1 MRILAVDY
9 GDART
14 GLAFCEKSESI
25 ASPVGTISEWNR
37 ERLLQK
43 ITDKAHELDT
53 ELIVVGLPKNMDGS
67 EGERA
72 DKCREFASELS
83 ELSGIET
90 VLWDERITTV
100 EAIGIL
106 NETNVRGKK
115 RKAVIDTVAAT
126 LILENYLEYRKKRGM
141 AN

>member
-1 MRILAVDY
+1 MRILAIDY

-14 GLAFCEKSESI
+14 GLASCDKSESI
-25 ASPVGTISEWNR
+25 AFPVGTIAEWNR

-43 ITDKAHELDT
+43 ISAKAKELGS

-67 EGERA
+67 EGDRA
-72 DKCREFASELS
+72 DKCREFARELS
-83 ELSGIET
+83 EATGIET
-90 VLWDERITTV
+90 TLWDERITTV

-126 LILENYLEYRKKRGM
+126 LILENYLEYRKKKGLI
-141 AN
+141 

>member
-1 MRILAVDY
+1 MKILAVDY
-9 GDART
+9 GDSRT
-14 GLAFCEKSESI
+14 GLASCDKSESI

-43 ITDKAHELDT
+43 IADKAHELGT
-53 ELIVVGLPKNMDGS
+53 ELIVVGLPKNMNGS

-72 DKCREFASELS
+72 DKCREFARELS
-83 ELSGIET
+83 EVSGIET
-90 VLWDERITTV
+90 TLWDERITTV

-126 LILENYLEYRKKRGM
+126 LILENYLEYRKKKGM
-141 AN
+141 VK

>member
-1 MRILAVDY
+1 MKILAVDY
-9 GDART
+9 GDSRT
-14 GLAFCEKSESI
+14 GLSSCDESESI

-37 ERLLQK
+37 EKLLEK
-43 ITDKAHELDT
+43 ISAKAHELGT
-53 ELIVVGLPKNMDGS
+53 ELIVVGLPKIMNGS

-72 DKCREFASELS
+72 EKCKEFATQLS

-90 VLWDERITTV
+90 TLWDERITTV

-126 LILENYLEYRKKRGM
+126 LILENYLEYRKKKGLV
-141 AN
+141 

>member
-1 MRILAVDY
+1 MKILAVDY
-9 GDART
+9 GDSRT
-14 GLAFCEKSESI
+14 GLASCDKSESI

-43 ITDKAHELDT
+43 IADKAHELDT
-53 ELIVVGLPKNMDGS
+53 ELIVVGLPKNMNGS

-72 DKCREFASELS
+72 DKCREFATQLS
-83 ELSGIET
+83 EVSGIET
-90 VLWDERITTV
+90 VMWDERITTV

-126 LILENYLEYRKKRGM
+126 LILENYLEYRKKKGM
-141 AN
+141 A